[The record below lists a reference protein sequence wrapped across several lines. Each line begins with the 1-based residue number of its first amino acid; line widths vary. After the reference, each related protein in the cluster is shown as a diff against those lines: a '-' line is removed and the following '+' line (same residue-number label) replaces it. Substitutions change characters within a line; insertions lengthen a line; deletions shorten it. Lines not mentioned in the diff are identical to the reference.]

1 VTVDLA
7 LIVSACERFGAHR
20 PEYRFAPPRKW
31 RFDLAWPELLVA
43 FEREGGT
50 WQRGR
55 HTRPAGYANDCEK
68 YNAAGI
74 LGWIVIRA
82 TADMIQSG
90 LALDQLTE
98 ALAVRAAQLNAG
110 GES

>member
-1 VTVDLA
+1 MTVDLA
-7 LIVSACERFGAHR
+7 LFVRACAEFGEAR

-55 HTRPAGYANDCEK
+55 HTRPAGYANDAEK
-68 YNAAGI
+68 YNQAAI
-74 LGWIVIRA
+74 MGWIVIRG

-90 LALDQLTE
+90 LALDQLIQ
-98 ALAVRAAQLNAG
+98 ALAVRRAELNPEG
-110 GES
+110 